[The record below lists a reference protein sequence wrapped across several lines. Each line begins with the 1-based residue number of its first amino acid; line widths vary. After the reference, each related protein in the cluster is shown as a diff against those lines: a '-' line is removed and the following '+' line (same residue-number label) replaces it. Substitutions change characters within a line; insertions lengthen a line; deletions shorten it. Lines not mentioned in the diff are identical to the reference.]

1 MLHSLNNGGVSD
13 WQEPPWLGF
22 AGTTKN
28 GVHGFF
34 QLLDMTY
41 SLWNYGFSFEGEDT
55 VVGSGGGGGDETEA
69 ENDEVGG
76 ELGVRAIEED
86 VLLEKGFGVEWGEE
100 CSEFLVGG
108 WV

>member
-13 WQEPPWLGF
+13 WQEPPWLDY
-22 AGTTKN
+22 AGTTEN
-28 GVHGFF
+28 RVHGFF
-34 QLLDMTY
+34 QLLGMTY
-41 SLWNYGFSFEGEDT
+41 SLWNYRFSFEGEDT
-55 VVGSGGGGGDETEA
+55 VVGSGGGGGDEAEA

-76 ELGVRAIEED
+76 ELGVGAIEED

-100 CSEFLVGG
+100 CKEFLVGD